1 MSEFVKEA
9 KLKMQEPLNYRN
21 AFFGGRTGNTAKV
34 YDVQDNEKIKYID
47 VCFLYPY
54 ICKRGKYPV
63 GHPKVYVDEEK
74 CLEFVGNINNIDKVD
89 GLIKCEILTPRNL
102 YHPVLPVKMYG
113 KLIFPLCRK
122 CVEDKVQEDCMHENE
137 TEIHG

>member
-9 KLKMQEPLNYRN
+9 KLKMQESLNPRN

-47 VCFLYPY
+47 VCSLYPY
-54 ICKRGKYPV
+54 ICKRDKYPV
-63 GHPKVYVDEEK
+63 GDSKVYVGEEE

-89 GLIKCEILTPRNL
+89 GLIKGAVHSKTQL
-102 YHPVLPVKMYG
+102 
-113 KLIFPLCRK
+113 
-122 CVEDKVQEDCMHENE
+122 
-137 TEIHG
+137 